1 MTFFVRDSFHNLF
14 LQKLVDKQSPPAIFH
29 FIGSNSVSDKNQKTK
44 KERQKYMSHKIE
56 KPHDMVLSTQG
67 TEWHKLATHLP
78 TIGDMEVAPML
89 FDIVESPAF
98 VTIDGVQTQLED
110 YKVLV
115 ADHRKVRSDLSGSD
129 ALVPL
134 HIPKSGYR
142 VISNREIWNV
152 MKQSLQDLDCKVT
165 SVCTL
170 ERGKKF
176 AISCDIGNSDL
187 VINKDK
193 FKANLNFVTS
203 HDGTIAMESFDS
215 MIRIVCM
222 NTFQWSREAADNV
235 LKVYHTKNAEF
246 ALEGLGDLLNAI
258 LKGRIE
264 LAQVMEYLASHH
276 CDSNDALAMAAG
288 YFCLTTDAK
297 ENKLSTRS
305 MNAAREIARLAANG
319 IGNAG
324 RSLYD
329 LVNGATEYCTS
340 GEGVGRK
347 ASVASQVYR
356 SQLGG
361 AAEHKRRFIG
371 MVASDETRDKMQSR
385 GREAVR
391 QAVLAN

>member
-1 MTFFVRDSFHNLF
+1 M
-14 LQKLVDKQSPPAIFH
+14 A
-29 FIGSNSVSDKNQKTK
+29 
-44 KERQKYMSHKIE
+44 HKIE
-56 KPHDMVLSTQG
+56 KPHDMVLSTEG
-67 TEWHKLATHLP
+67 TEWHKLATHLAV
-78 TIGDMEVAPML
+78 IGDSEVAPML
-89 FDIVESPAF
+89 FDIVESPAL

-115 ADHRKVRSDLSGSD
+115 ADHRKCRPDLSGSD

-134 HIPKSGYR
+134 HIPKAGYK
-142 VISNREIWNV
+142 VISNLEIWNT
-152 MKQSLQDLDCKVT
+152 MQRALRDLDCKVT

-187 VINKDK
+187 VINRDK

-203 HDGTIAMESFDS
+203 HDGTMAMESFDS

-222 NTFQWSREAADNV
+222 NTFQWSRNAAADKF
-235 LKVYHTKNAEF
+235 KVYHTKNSSF

-258 LKGRIE
+258 LKGRVEI
-264 LAQVMEYLASHH
+264 AQVMEYLATHK
-276 CDSNDALAMAAG
+276 CDANDALAMAAG
-288 YFCLTTDAK
+288 YFAMTTDAK

-305 MNAAREIARLAANG
+305 FNAAKEIARLAASG

-329 LVNGATEYCTS
+329 LANGATEYWTS
-340 GEGVGRK
+340 GEGVGRT

-356 SQLGG
+356 SQLGS

-371 MVASDETRDKMQSR
+371 MLADDESRTTMQSR
-385 GREAVR
+385 GREAIR
-391 QAVLAN
+391 QAALVN

>member
-1 MTFFVRDSFHNLF
+1 M
-14 LQKLVDKQSPPAIFH
+14 A
-29 FIGSNSVSDKNQKTK
+29 
-44 KERQKYMSHKIE
+44 HKIE
-56 KPHDMVLSTQG
+56 KPHDMVLSTEG
-67 TEWHKLATHLP
+67 TEWHKLATHLAV
-78 TIGDMEVAPML
+78 IGDAEVAPML
-89 FDIVESPAF
+89 FDIVESPALA
-98 VTIDGVQTQLED
+98 TIDGVQTALED

-134 HIPKSGYR
+134 HIPKSGYK
-142 VISNREIWNV
+142 VISNREIWST
-152 MKQSLQDLDCKVT
+152 MQSALRDLDCKVT

-176 AISCDIGNSDL
+176 AISCDIGNSDM

-235 LKVYHTKNAEF
+235 LKVYHTKNAAF

-258 LKGRIE
+258 LKGRVEI
-264 LAQVMEYLASHH
+264 AQVMEYLASHK

-288 YFCLTTDAK
+288 YFAMTTDAK
-297 ENKLSTRS
+297 DNKLSTRS
-305 MNAAREIARLAANG
+305 MNAAKEIARLAANG
-319 IGNAG
+319 IGNLG
-324 RSLYD
+324 KSLYD
-329 LVNGATEYCTS
+329 LANGATEYWTS
-340 GEGVGRK
+340 GEGVGRT

-356 SQLGG
+356 SQLGS

-371 MVASDETRDKMQSR
+371 MLADDEKRDTMASR